1 MKGILPIRSF
11 SLEKQAAE
19 ERPTV
24 RFCFMHVALG
34 MDFQDKHRQA
44 MRCVCERECVCSD
57 GGGVG
62 GCRKRKNPS
71 LASVR
76 SL

>member
-1 MKGILPIRSF
+1 MRGIFPIRSF

-19 ERPTV
+19 ERPTD
-24 RFCFMHVALG
+24 RFCFTHVALG
-34 MDFQDKHRQA
+34 MDFQDKHRVRQSS
-44 MRCVCERECVCSD
+44 VW
-57 GGGVG
+57 GGGG
-62 GCRKRKNPS
+62 GEEGGGQKEKKPS